1 MALMTRALHHLKERG
16 LIQQLSSDELGEH
29 LRHPRR
35 FYLGIDPTAESL
47 HIGNLVGLIVAKW
60 LQQEGHTP
68 VIITGGATAKIG
80 DPSGKSNERPLLS
93 FEQIKT
99 NSEALKKTCEAIL
112 SGDGPKPIFLNNDSW
127 IAPFSFIEFLRD
139 VGKHFRIGPM
149 LAKEMVKTRLASD
162 AGLSF
167 TEFSYQLLQGYDFAH
182 LFDKEGVT
190 LQIGGSDQWGNITAG
205 IDCGRKIKGAALFG
219 LTHPL
224 LLKSDGTKFG
234 KSAGGAVWLSKERL
248 APYGLYQYLVRTD
261 DSDVIRMLQM
271 LTFLPLEE
279 IEALKKGPIGTAQ
292 RRLAFEV
299 TALVHGKEEA
309 EKAERASALA
319 APGKKCRLDAQSLA
333 ALSGQIP
340 THTIKPSEII
350 GKKVVDVLAASGIS
364 ESKGAARRLIQ
375 NRGLSINETL
385 VEDPQALFEEN
396 RALGSYFLIALGKKN
411 KVLIELKEA

>member
-1 MALMTRALHHLKERG
+1 MLPMAHALHHLKERG
-16 LIQQLSSDELGEH
+16 LIQQLSSDELGDH
-29 LRHPRR
+29 LNQPRH

-60 LQQEGHTP
+60 LQKEGHTP

-80 DPSGKSNERPLLS
+80 DPSGKSDERPLLE
-93 FEQIKT
+93 FAQI
-99 NSEALKKTCEAIL
+99 EANARALQKTCESIL
-112 SGDGPKPIFLNNDSW
+112 SGDSPKPIFLNNDSW
-127 IAPFSFIEFLRD
+127 IGSFSFIDFLRD
-139 VGKHFRIGPM
+139 VGKHFRLGPM

-182 LFDKEGVT
+182 LFEKEGVT

-205 IDCGRKIKGAALFG
+205 IDCGRKMKGAALFG

-234 KSAGGAVWLSKERL
+234 KSAGGAVWLSKEKL

-261 DSDVIRMLQM
+261 DSDVFRMLQM

-279 IEALKKGPIGTAQ
+279 IETLKSAKTGTAQ
-292 RRLAFEV
+292 KRLAYEV
-299 TALVHGKEEA
+299 TTLVHGMDEA
-309 EKAERASALA
+309 EKAEKASALA
-319 APGKKCRLDAQSLA
+319 APGKTSALDATSLA

-340 THTIKPSEII
+340 THKLKRSDVIGHKII
-350 GKKVVDVLAASGIS
+350 DVLVASGIA
-364 ESKGAARRLIQ
+364 ESKGALRRLIQ
-375 NRGLSINETL
+375 NRGLYLNE
-385 VEDPQALFEEN
+385 VIAEDPSALFEES
-396 RALGSYFLIALGKKN
+396 AAIGSYFLLALGKKN
-411 KVLIELKEA
+411 KILIELI

>member
-1 MALMTRALHHLKERG
+1 MTRALHYLKERG

-29 LRHPRR
+29 LGEPRH

-47 HIGNLVGLIVAKW
+47 HIGNLVGLIVARW
-60 LQQEGHTP
+60 LQKEGHTP

-80 DPSGKSNERPLLS
+80 DPSGKSDERPLLS
-93 FEQIKT
+93 FEQIEA
-99 NSEALKKTCEAIL
+99 NSRALQETCKSIL

-127 IAPFSFIEFLRD
+127 IAPFSFIDFLRD
-139 VGKHFRIGPM
+139 VGKHFRLGPM

-182 LFDKEGVT
+182 LFDKQGVT

-234 KSAGGAVWLSKERL
+234 KSAGGAIWLSKEKL
-248 APYGLYQYLVRTD
+248 APYGLYQYLVRTE
-261 DSDVIRMLQM
+261 DSDVFRMLQM

-279 IEALKKGPIGTAQ
+279 IEGLKTGDAQ

-309 EKAERASALA
+309 EKAEKASALA
-319 APGKKCRLDAQSLA
+319 APGKKSLLDAESLA

-340 THTIKPSEII
+340 THKLERSTVI
-350 GKKVVDVLAASGIS
+350 GNKVIDVLANAGIA
-364 ESKGAARRLIQ
+364 ESKGALRRLIQ
-375 NRGLSINETL
+375 NRGLYLNEAL
-385 VEDPQALFEEN
+385 IEDPNALFEEN
-396 RALGSYFLIALGKKN
+396 AAIGEYFLVALGKKN
-411 KVLIELKEA
+411 KVIIHLI